1 MKNLQGQTRESAAR
15 PHVGEP
21 TAFQRYGSGCIHTLA
36 NMTIKYLQRVAD
48 GGQVYLLIP
57 HQQNLYILL
66 NLQHLFVS
74 CRELKLSECAL
85 NDASGRRG
93 WGCCWHISKS
103 LFLVIQR
110 FFPCRPPGFASDI
123 EVPPSPRPH
132 PRRCARKSP
141 VPGNRSRYG

>member
-1 MKNLQGQTRESAAR
+1 MRGGGLQGETRESAGR
-15 PHVGEP
+15 TGVGET
-21 TAFQRYGSGCIHTLA
+21 TAFHRYGCGCIHTLT

-48 GGQVYLLIP
+48 RRQVNLLIP

-66 NLQHLFVS
+66 NLKHLFVS
-74 CRELKLSECAL
+74 CRELELSECAL

-110 FFPCRPPGFASDI
+110 LFPASAAKVLVRYRGPA
-123 EVPPSPRPH
+123 VPATTSTAL
-132 PRRCARKSP
+132 CQKIAGTKLS
-141 VPGNRSRYG
+141 